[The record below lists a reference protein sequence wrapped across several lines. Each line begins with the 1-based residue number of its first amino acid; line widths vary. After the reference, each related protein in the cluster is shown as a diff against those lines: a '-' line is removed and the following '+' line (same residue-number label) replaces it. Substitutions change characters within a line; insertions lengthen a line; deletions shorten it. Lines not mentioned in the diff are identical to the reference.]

1 MKAAIYTRYGPPEGI
16 QIKDVEKPVPK
27 DREVLIKVHA
37 STVNRTD
44 CGWLRGKP
52 AIARI
57 VSGIPKPANRVL
69 GTEFAG
75 EIEAIGK
82 GVTLFKH
89 GDKVFGFNEFKFG
102 SLAEYMVMEQDGPM
116 ATMPVHMT
124 YDEAAPITEGGHYAL
139 CDIRAAKI
147 QKGHKV
153 LINGASGGIGSA
165 ALQLAVYFGA
175 EVTAVCGTKNM
186 ELVKSLGAREVIDY
200 TRQDF
205 TRINQTFHLVFD
217 SVGKS
222 SFKKCKPI
230 LKKRGIY
237 ISTEL
242 GYKYQN
248 PFLAIITPLFGGK
261 KLLFPLPTISKKE
274 VNFLKE
280 LAEKGWYKPVVDRS
294 YPFEQIIEA
303 YKYVETGE
311 KTGNVVI
318 HINQNY

>member
-1 MKAAIYTRYGPPEGI
+1 MKAVIYTRYGPPEGLQI
-16 QIKDVEKPVPK
+16 QDVEKPVPK
-27 DREVLIKVHA
+27 DKEVLLKVHA

-44 CGWLRGKP
+44 CGWLRGRP

-57 VSGIPKPANRVL
+57 VSGIPKPRNRVL

-82 GVTLFKH
+82 GVTLFKP

-102 SLAEYMVMEQDGPM
+102 AHAEYMVMAQVGPM
-116 ATMPVHMT
+116 ATIPVNMT

-147 QKGHKV
+147 QKGQKV

-175 EVTAVCGTKNM
+175 EVTAVCNTKNI
-186 ELVKSLGAREVIDY
+186 ELAKSLGASEVIDY

-205 TRINQTFHLVFD
+205 TKINQTFHLVFD
-217 SVGKS
+217 PVGKS

-237 ISTEL
+237 VSNEL

-261 KLLFPLPTISKKE
+261 KLLFPLPNISKKE
-274 VNFLKE
+274 VIFLKE
-280 LAEKGWYKPVVDRS
+280 LAEEGRYKPVVDRS
-294 YPFEQIIEA
+294 YPFEQIVEA
-303 YKYVETGE
+303 YRYVETGE

-318 HINQNY
+318 HMNQKC

>member
-1 MKAAIYTRYGPPEGI
+1 MKAVIYTRYGPPEGLQI
-16 QIKDVEKPVPK
+16 QDVEKPVPK
-27 DREVLIKVHA
+27 GREVLLKVHA

-44 CGWLRGKP
+44 CGWLRGRP

-57 VSGIPKPANRVL
+57 VSGIPKPRNRVL

-82 GVTLFKH
+82 GVTLFKP
-89 GDKVFGFNEFKFG
+89 GDKVFGFSEFKFG
-102 SLAEYMVMEQDGPM
+102 AHAEYMVMAEEGPI
-116 ATMPVHMT
+116 ATIPVNMT

-139 CDIRAAKI
+139 YDIRAAKI
-147 QKGHKV
+147 QKGQKV

-175 EVTAVCGTKNM
+175 EVTAVCGTKNI
-186 ELVKSLGAREVIDY
+186 ELAKSLGASEVIDY

-205 TRINQTFHLVFD
+205 TKINQTFHLVFD
-217 SVGKS
+217 PVGKS
-222 SFKKCKPI
+222 SFKKCRPI
-230 LKKRGIY
+230 LKNHGIY
-237 ISTEL
+237 VANEL
-242 GYKYQN
+242 GHKYQN

-274 VNFLKE
+274 VFFLKE
-280 LAEKGWYKPVVDRS
+280 LAEAGRYKPVVDRS
-294 YPFEQIIEA
+294 YPFEQIVEA
-303 YKYVETGE
+303 YRYVETGE

-318 HINQNY
+318 HMNQKC